1 MGRIA
6 DLRQRYRILNYFL
19 LKWMK
24 DSKTKT
30 NKQNNKEKEGGKK
43 LEGEK
48 ERNELPVFAS
58 AVLQWLMWTSPC
70 HSGVMPEHYWRQA
83 LTYKNI
89 IRIWAA
95 PAALGAE
102 WLRIQK
108 SGTDHRGSS
117 GISYSS
123 SRDCT
128 VTGVIEVKTSIRPL
142 LVTLHTGYEVP
153 LLVASESYCSLELT
167 TRF

>member
-58 AVLQWLMWTSPC
+58 AVLQ
-70 HSGVMPEHYWRQA
+70 
-83 LTYKNI
+83 
-89 IRIWAA
+89 
-95 PAALGAE
+95 
-102 WLRIQK
+102 
-108 SGTDHRGSS
+108 
-117 GISYSS
+117 
-123 SRDCT
+123 
-128 VTGVIEVKTSIRPL
+128 
-142 LVTLHTGYEVP
+142 
-153 LLVASESYCSLELT
+153 
-167 TRF
+167 

>member
-1 MGRIA
+1 M
-6 DLRQRYRILNYFL
+6 
-19 LKWMK
+19 
-24 DSKTKT
+24 
-30 NKQNNKEKEGGKK
+30 
-43 LEGEK
+43 
-48 ERNELPVFAS
+48 NEWPRFAS
-58 AVLQWLMWTSPC
+58 TVLQWLMWTSTC
-70 HSGVMPEHYWRQA
+70 HSGVMPERYWRQA

-95 PAALGAE
+95 TAALGVE

-108 SGTDHRGSS
+108 SGTDHLGSS

-123 SRDCT
+123 SRDST
-128 VTGVIEVKTSIRPL
+128 MTGVIEVKTSIRPL

-167 TRF
+167 MLFFKAIFDCSI